1 MSWLQD
7 LLFHFT
13 EALLLPVMAV
23 LLLLVGYALFSFG
36 AFVREA
42 CSRRSTAAARRER
55 LIAVQRDSGRA
66 AAALELERLELKLS
80 RIVDRDTFAS
90 RLGPMLGLAGTLI
103 PLAPGLKRLAGGDL
117 AGFAEQLVP
126 AFTTTVTGLAVC
138 ALCFWFAGVRGRWY
152 EEDLRQLERQVEEH
166 TGG

>member
-7 LLFHFT
+7 LLFRFT

-23 LLLLVGYALFSFG
+23 LLLLVGYALFSMG

-42 CSRRSTAAARRER
+42 CSRRSAAAARLQRLLLVQRER
-55 LIAVQRDSGRA
+55 GS
-66 AAALELERLELKLS
+66 AALAEELERLELRLS

-152 EEDLRQLERQVEEH
+152 EEDLRHLERVLGEQSH
-166 TGG
+166 G